1 MHVYVVTA
9 ARMGPMGFPVALK
22 MGIANSVTNAWIE
35 PPREVDAYEVASLL
49 RDGDTV
55 TAAFTNQV
63 RLVGGG
69 PTLKVRQLASGEETV
84 DVEGEAP
91 EGQRLADL
99 PAF

>member
-9 ARMGPMGFPVALK
+9 ARMSPMGFPVALK
-22 MGIANSVTNAWIE
+22 MGIANSVTNQWIE
-35 PPREVDAYEVASLL
+35 QPREVDAFEVASLL

-55 TAAFTNQV
+55 TAAFADQV

-69 PTLKVRQLASGEETV
+69 PTLKYLQLPTGDETV
-84 DVEGEAP
+84 QVEGEP
-91 EGQRLADL
+91 PQGQRLADL